1 MSANQNTH
9 WLRDELILVLDLYI
23 REGVSPTQQTQGE
36 MSDLLRKMPIDVE
49 LRARPKFRSAG
60 AVAYKLANF
69 ASIDP
74 SYQGTGMTHGSVLD
88 NATWS
93 EFHDKT
99 EELAQAASN
108 IRAFIEDGSMEPFEA
123 DIFDEEEIAEAAEG
137 AIVTRSHQVRE
148 RDKKIVETKKKK
160 ALAGDALL
168 RCEGCGFSFV
178 ETYGERGQGLIE
190 CHHTIPVSE
199 LKPGQKTKE
208 SDLALVCANCHRMI
222 HRKRPWLT
230 MAELKSLPN

>member
-1 MSANQNTH
+1 MSTNQNPP

-23 REGVSPTQQTQGE
+23 REGISPAQQTQGE

-49 LRARPKFRSAG
+49 LRARPTFRSAG
-60 AVAYKLANF
+60 AVAIKLANF

-74 SYQGTGMTHGSVLD
+74 SYKGTGMTHGSALD
-88 NATWS
+88 NATWG

-123 DIFDEEEIAEAAEG
+123 AIFHEEEIAEAVEG
-137 AIVTRSHQVRE
+137 ALVTRSHQVRE
-148 RDKKIVETKKKK
+148 RDKKIVTAKKKK
-160 ALAGDALL
+160 ALAADALL

-190 CHHTIPVSE
+190 CHHTVPVSE
-199 LKPGQKTKE
+199 LGPGQKTKE
-208 SDLALVCANCHRMI
+208 CDLALVCANCHRMI
-222 HRKRPWLT
+222 HRRRPWLA
-230 MAELKSLPN
+230 MVELKSLAN